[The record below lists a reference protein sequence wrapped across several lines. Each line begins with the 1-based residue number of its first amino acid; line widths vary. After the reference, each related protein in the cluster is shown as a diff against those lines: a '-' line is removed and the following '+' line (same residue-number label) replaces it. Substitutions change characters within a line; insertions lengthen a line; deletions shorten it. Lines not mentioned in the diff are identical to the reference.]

1 MNNDDFKKM
10 INDFKSSDK
19 DNNTKVNELM
29 KNLNDAQTKQ
39 VQDIL
44 NDPQKSQ
51 EILNSPAAQALLKR
65 LMK

>member
-1 MNNDDFKKM
+1 MNNDDLKKM